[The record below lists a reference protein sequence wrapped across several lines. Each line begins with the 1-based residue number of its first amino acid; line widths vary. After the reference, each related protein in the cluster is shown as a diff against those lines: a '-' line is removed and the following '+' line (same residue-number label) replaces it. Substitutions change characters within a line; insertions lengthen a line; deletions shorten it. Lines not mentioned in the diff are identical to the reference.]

1 MFGVFVN
8 LISALVGSSSGRA
21 KVGGV
26 TTKYYDEIYFDSD
39 SEDED
44 KAGE

>member
-1 MFGVFVN
+1 
-8 LISALVGSSSGRA
+8 LVGSSSGVA

-26 TTKYYDEIYFDSD
+26 TEKFYDEIYFDSD

-44 KAGE
+44 KTGE